1 MRSVL
6 MATLIVGTMVI
17 GGCAHSAKD
26 IDVSKVDP
34 ACAQRCS
41 ISHSRCVSE
50 MNMMSS
56 PLLSKCGEAYE
67 ICVGTCPAK
76 QNY

>member
-6 MATLIVGTMVI
+6 MVALIVGAMVI

-26 IDVSKVDP
+26 IDENKVDS

-41 ISHSRCVSE
+41 ISYSKCTSG
-50 MNMMSS
+50 MNMKSS
-56 PLLSKCGEAYE
+56 PLMSKCGDALDA
-67 ICVGTCPAK
+67 CMGSCPAK
-76 QNY
+76 

>member
-6 MATLIVGTMVI
+6 MATLIMGTMAI
-17 GGCAHSAKD
+17 GGCAHSTKD
-26 IDVSKVDP
+26 IDLSKVEP

-41 ISHSRCVSE
+41 ISHSRCASE

-56 PLLSKCGEAYE
+56 PMMSKCNEAYDT
-67 ICVGTCPAK
+67 CVGTCPAK
-76 QNY
+76 

>member
-6 MATLIVGTMVI
+6 MVTLIVGAMVI

-26 IDVSKVDP
+26 IDESKVDP
-34 ACAQRCS
+34 VCAQRCS
-41 ISHSRCVSE
+41 ISYSKCTSG

-56 PLLSKCGEAYE
+56 PLMSKCNEAYDA
-67 ICVGTCPAK
+67 CMGSCPAK
-76 QNY
+76 